1 MYYENEIHESSQ
13 QPSKVD
19 TIIICII
26 QMKKLS
32 TDKETKSKRLV
43 QSLSLEGYKTDPKTL
58 KEETSRNVL

>member
-43 QSLSLEGYKTDPKTL
+43 QSL
-58 KEETSRNVL
+58 RV